1 MVAMAR
7 DPQELLAKISAIPPL
22 PAIASRVLEL
32 ADNDH
37 TSALELA
44 NVVSADQGLT
54 AQLIKASN
62 SSFYGFSRR
71 VTTVREAIVL
81 LGFKQVRQM
90 SVSASIMKN
99 FRQVM
104 PNDRFNLDLFWG
116 HSVVVAIVAESVAR
130 ATRAAKPED
139 AFTAGILHDIGR
151 LVLWQEMP
159 HEFNEAL
166 ELAEESGIPLGEA
179 EVRMTGFSHDE
190 VGRALAEMWHFPQA
204 LVEALG
210 RHHES
215 ALTVEHDGVAG
226 IVSLAN
232 RLSWHYGLF
241 CGYDSPS
248 AIANAPVP
256 PGLAKIETLCGGM
269 EVVLDRALYFIEA
282 ASGTPGQWFSQ
293 AG

>member
-1 MVAMAR
+1 MAK
-7 DPQELLAKISAIPPL
+7 DPQELLGKIAAIPPL
-22 PAIASRVLEL
+22 PAIASRILEL

-37 TSALELA
+37 TGALELA

-62 SSFYGFSRR
+62 SSLYGFSRR

-99 FRQVM
+99 FRQGI
-104 PNDRFNLDLFWG
+104 PDERFNLDLFWG
-116 HSVVVAIVAESVAR
+116 HSVVVAIVSEAVAR

-151 LVLWQEMP
+151 LVLYQELSR
-159 HEFNEAL
+159 EFNQSL
-166 ELAEESGIPLGEA
+166 ELVTKSGLPLGEA
-179 EVRMTGFSHDE
+179 EVEVTGYSHDM
-190 VGRALAEMWHFPQA
+190 VGRALADMWHFPQP
-204 LVEALG
+204 LVDAIG
-210 RHHES
+210 NHHDTT
-215 ALTVEHDGVAG
+215 LTIERNGIAG

-241 CGYDSPS
+241 SGYDAPS
-248 AIANAPVP
+248 ADTPLP
-256 PGLAKIETLCGGM
+256 PELAQIEAICGGM
-269 EVVLDRALYFIEA
+269 ELVLDRALYFIEA
-282 ASGTPGQWFSQ
+282 SSGAPGQWFSQ
-293 AG
+293 SA

>member
-1 MVAMAR
+1 MAR
-7 DPQELLAKISAIPPL
+7 DPQELLGKIAAIPPL
-22 PAIASRVLEL
+22 PAIASRILEL
-32 ADNDH
+32 ADNEN

-54 AQLIKASN
+54 SQLIKASH

-90 SVSASIMKN
+90 SVSASIMKT
-99 FRQVM
+99 FRQRS
-104 PNDRFNLDLFWG
+104 PDDLFNMDLFWG
-116 HSVVVAIVAESVAR
+116 HSVVVAIISECLAR

-151 LVLWQEMP
+151 LVLYQELP
-159 HEFNEAL
+159 LEFNKAM
-166 ELAEESGIPLGEA
+166 ELAATSNIPLAEA
-179 EVRMTGFSHDE
+179 ELLVTGYAHDE
-190 VGRALAEMWHFPQA
+190 VGRALGDLWRFPEH

-210 RHHES
+210 AHHDDGLTIERH
-215 ALTVEHDGVAG
+215 GVAG

-241 CGYDSPS
+241 CGYDAS
-248 AIANAPVP
+248 AEIGGDGTIP
-256 PGLAKIETLCGGM
+256 PDLAKIEKLCGGM
-269 EVVLDRALYFIEA
+269 ETVLDRALYFIEA

-293 AG
+293 AS

>member
-1 MVAMAR
+1 MAR
-7 DPQELLAKISAIPPL
+7 DPQELLGKIAAIPPL
-22 PAIASRVLEL
+22 PAIASRILEL

-99 FRQVM
+99 FRQAI
-104 PNDRFNLDLFWG
+104 PDDRFNLDLFWG

-159 HEFNEAL
+159 REFNEAL
-166 ELAEESGIPLGEA
+166 DLADGSGLPLAEA
-179 EVRMTGFSHDE
+179 ELHVTGYAHDE
-190 VGRALAEMWHFPQA
+190 VGRALGDMWHFPRP
-204 LVEALG
+204 LVDALG
-210 RHHES
+210 SHHDPT
-215 ALTVEHDGVAG
+215 LTVERNGIAG

-232 RLSWHYGLF
+232 RLTWHYGLF
-241 CGYDSPS
+241 CGYNSPPTVGD
-248 AIANAPVP
+248 AAVP
-256 PGLAKIETLCGGM
+256 PDLAKIEALCGGM